1 MDKNSSILDR
11 VNASFENERVD
22 LNIRKAYSKPR
33 LEEIGDLRT
42 ITLGS
47 SPFNTP
53 DSDMTGL
60 FDNT

>member
-1 MDKNSSILDR
+1 MDKKLTVDRRTTSLDKEKKNVSIQ
-11 VNASFENERVD
+11 
-22 LNIRKAYSKPR
+22 KTYSKPR
-33 LEEIGDLRT
+33 LEKIGDLRT

>member
-1 MDKNSSILDR
+1 MDKKSSMLDR
-11 VNASFENERVD
+11 TNASLENERVVS
-22 LNIRKAYSKPR
+22 NIRKTYSKPR

-60 FDNT
+60 FVN